1 MTRGLRLPS
10 GRVIAIGRYMLA
22 SLFLL
27 AIWMDASQP
36 ANAPTLTWAVLG
48 TYVVFALGILALTWN
63 NWWLDARLA
72 GAVHSIDI
80 AVYTF
85 LVFSTEGYTS
95 PFFTAVMF
103 ILLAAAIRWGWRA
116 TALTAVLLTLL
127 YLLAGM
133 GVAAASTHFMLQP
146 FVIRTG
152 HLIILSLIL
161 MWFGV
166 NQWRSGMYARD
177 KDGFGEPS
185 LYKSS
190 LENSLGA
197 AMHGL
202 NASRGILVWREHG
215 SDKIEALISE
225 GSNLTAPGLKSDAF
239 TKRFERPFLYDLGK
253 NRAITRDEGRDLQRF
268 RARDLI
274 RSDAASALSLC
285 EGIAIP
291 VSTAAGDGELFLEAV
306 PNLSLDHIDLG
317 DEIAA
322 DIAAYIQRYAL
333 IRAVEESA
341 EARSRVALA
350 GDLHDSVVQ
359 FLAGAAFR
367 VEALKRDQ
375 LMGRNLEAD
384 LEQLKRLMLQ
394 EQDELRTFIAAL
406 RSGPRIELAELAKN
420 LKDLTSKLSRQW
432 DISCQFSAEKSEAKV
447 PSRLQFDAE
456 QLVREAVANA
466 VRHAGATSITIRLR
480 TESDDLRLDM
490 INDGARFPKSA
501 AGDAMPR
508 SLSERVRLAGGEL
521 ELSRGLGLTKISVSL
536 PLSGRIH

>member
-1 MTRGLRLPS
+1 MTRGLSLPS

-22 SLFLL
+22 SMFLL
-27 AIWMDASQP
+27 AVWLNASPPLNSP
-36 ANAPTLTWAVLG
+36 ALTWAVLG
-48 TYVVFALGILALTWN
+48 FYFIFAGAVLAATWSD
-63 NWWLDARLA
+63 WWLDARLA
-72 GAVHSIDI
+72 GIFHAIDI
-80 AVYTF
+80 MVFTF
-85 LVFSTEGYTS
+85 LVFSTEGYMS
-95 PFFTAVMF
+95 PYFASFMF
-103 ILLAAAIRWGWRA
+103 VLLAAAIRWGWRS
-116 TALTAVLLTLL
+116 TALSAILLTLL
-127 YLLAGM
+127 YLLAGLT
-133 GVAAASTHFMLQP
+133 VAATSDEFHP

-161 MWFGV
+161 IWFGV
-166 NQWRSGMYARD
+166 NQWRSGMYARE
-177 KDGFGEPS
+177 KSGFGEPS

-190 LENSLGA
+190 LENSLEA

-202 NASRGILVWREHG
+202 NASRGILVWRERG
-215 SDKIEALISE
+215 SEKIEALISE
-225 GSNLTAPGLKSDAF
+225 GTQLSAPELKSDAF
-239 TKRFERPFLYDLGK
+239 TKRFERPFLYELAKD
-253 NRAITRDEGRDLQRF
+253 RAITRDEDRNLQRF
-268 RARDLI
+268 RSRDLI
-274 RSDAASALSLC
+274 REDAATVLSLRD
-285 EGIAIP
+285 GIAIP
-291 VSTAAGDGELFLEAV
+291 VSTAAGDGELFLEGV
-306 PNLSLDHIDLG
+306 PNLSLDHIEFG
-317 DEIAA
+317 EEAAA

-375 LMGRNLEAD
+375 AIGRNLEAD

-420 LKDLTSKLSRQW
+420 LKDLASKLSRQW

-466 VRHAGATSITIRLR
+466 VRHAGATSVTIRLR
-480 TESDDLRLDM
+480 TESDDLRLDL
-490 INDGARFPKSA
+490 INDGSRYPKSA

-536 PLSGRIH
+536 PLSGRMH

>member
-22 SLFLL
+22 ILFWL

-36 ANAPTLTWAVLG
+36 ANAPFLTWTVLASYAAFALAVL
-48 TYVVFALGILALTWN
+48 TITWS

-72 GAVHSIDI
+72 GIAHSVDI

-95 PFFTAVMF
+95 PFFTAFMF

-127 YLLAGM
+127 YLLAGLA
-133 GVAAASTHFMLQP
+133 VAATSTNFALQP
-146 FVIRTG
+146 FVVRTG
-152 HLIILSLIL
+152 HLVILSLIL

-166 NQWRSGMYARD
+166 NQWRSGLYVRD
-177 KDGFGEPS
+177 KEDLDEPS

-190 LENSLGA
+190 LENSLAA

-202 NASRGILVWREHG
+202 NSGRGILVWREHG
-215 SDKIEALISE
+215 SEKVETLIAE
-225 GSNLTAPGLKSDAF
+225 GAELTAPELKTDAF
-239 TKRFERPFLYDLGK
+239 TKRFDRPFLYDVAK
-253 NRAITRDEGRDLQRF
+253 DRALTHDQGRDLQRF
-268 RARDLI
+268 RALQLI
-274 RSDAASALSLC
+274 DQRAATALALR

-306 PNLSLDHIDLG
+306 PNLSLDHVDLG
-317 DEIAA
+317 AQVAA

-375 LMGRNLEAD
+375 AMGRNLEPD
-384 LEQLKRLMLQ
+384 LDQLKRLMLQ
-394 EQDELRTFIAAL
+394 EQGELRTFIAAL
-406 RSGPRIELAELAKN
+406 RSGPQIELAELATNLKN
-420 LKDLTSKLSRQW
+420 LSANLSRQW
-432 DISCQFSAEKSEAKV
+432 DVSCEFSAAKSKAKV
-447 PSRLQFDAE
+447 PSRLQFDTE

-466 VRHAGATSITIRLR
+466 VRHAGARSITIRLR
-480 TESDDLRLDM
+480 THEDDLLLDL
-490 INDGARFPKSA
+490 INDGSRYPKAPAS
-501 AGDAMPR
+501 DAMPR

-536 PLSGRIH
+536 PLSGRTH

>member
-1 MTRGLRLPS
+1 
-10 GRVIAIGRYMLA
+10 
-22 SLFLL
+22 
-27 AIWMDASQP
+27 
-36 ANAPTLTWAVLG
+36 
-48 TYVVFALGILALTWN
+48 
-63 NWWLDARLA
+63 
-72 GAVHSIDI
+72 
-80 AVYTF
+80 
-85 LVFSTEGYTS
+85 
-95 PFFTAVMF
+95 MF

-127 YLLAGM
+127 YLLAGL
-133 GVAAASTHFMLQP
+133 GVAATSTKFVLQP

-152 HLIILSLIL
+152 QLVILSLIL

-166 NQWRSGMYARD
+166 NQWRFGVYARD
-177 KDGFGEPS
+177 KQGFGEPS

-190 LENSLGA
+190 LENSLEA

-202 NASRGILVWREHG
+202 NAPRGILVWREHG
-215 SDKIEALISE
+215 SDKVEALIAE
-225 GSNLTAPGLKSDAF
+225 GSQITAPELKADSF
-239 TKRFERPFLYDLGK
+239 TKPLERPFLYDYSK
-253 NRAITRDEGRDLQRF
+253 DRALTRDQGRNLRRF
-268 RARDLI
+268 RARELI
-274 RSDAASALSLC
+274 RKDVAAALSLRD
-285 EGIAIP
+285 GIAIP

-306 PNLSLDHIDLG
+306 PNLSLDHIELG
-317 DEIAA
+317 EQVAA

-341 EARSRVALA
+341 EARSRVVLA

-375 LMGRNLEAD
+375 AMGRNLEAD

-394 EQDELRTFIAAL
+394 EQGELRTFIAAL

-420 LKDLTSKLSRQW
+420 LKDLASKLSRQW
-432 DISCQFSAEKSEAKV
+432 DVSCQFSAEKSEAKV

-466 VRHAGATSITIRLR
+466 VRHAGATSIIIRLR
-480 TESDDLRLDM
+480 TEADDLCLDL
-490 INDGARFPKSA
+490 INDGSRYPKSTT
-501 AGDAMPR
+501 GDAMPR

-536 PLSGRIH
+536 PLGGRIH